1 MTARAETQNA
11 VAGEAVAS
19 LTQPSEKQK
28 EDELYRQKNN
38 FICAYNNYDAYMEV
52 PFDLSMFLLTGCFGF
67 NLICLLYAVFA
78 YYKN

>member
-19 LTQPSEKQK
+19 PTQPSENKK
-28 EDELYRQKNN
+28 EDEFYRHKIN
-38 FICAYNNYDAYMEV
+38 FICANDNYDAYMEV

-67 NLICLLYAVFA
+67 NLICLLQAVFA
-78 YYKN
+78 Y

>member
-19 LTQPSEKQK
+19 PTQPSEKQK

-38 FICAYNNYDAYMEV
+38 FICAYNNYDASVEV
-52 PFDLSMFLLTGCFGF
+52 PFDLSMFSLTGCFGF
-67 NLICLLYAVFA
+67 NLICLLQPAFA
-78 YYKN
+78 YCKN